1 MRINKLKIINLRN
14 HIDTSIELSPKLN
27 IFYGK
32 NGSGKTTILE
42 SIAILSLT
50 KSFIPATDSALI
62 RTDAE
67 FYNLYAEC
75 VNDLDIKYKIN
86 IIYNGTGRKVINNS
100 YGENLIPKK
109 IIGEIPLVVLSPD
122 FKSITFGSPQDRRQ
136 FIDIVL
142 SQSDR
147 LYFEELTKHKK
158 LLKQRNN
165 ILNNYL
171 KNKQLD
177 INLLETITT
186 FFINSCAEIIFK
198 RYQFINRF
206 EPFFIDAYKKISK
219 LSENP
224 KIIYKPNL
232 ENHTNSIEISK
243 NNIIENLNYKYK
255 KLKDIELTRGLTL
268 FGPQKDDFEFYVD
281 NRIAKESASQGQH
294 KTLLISIKLSEFN
307 FLKNIRNE
315 TPILMLDDIYSELDS
330 ERSIEISS
338 IIKNLNCQTLIT
350 STNKDLLNLLLK
362 NENFIRFFYVEN
374 GNVKINAI

>member
-1 MRINKLKIINLRN
+1 MRINKLKIINFRN
-14 HIDTSIELSPKLN
+14 HLETNIELSPKLN

-42 SIAILSLT
+42 SIAILSLS
-50 KSFIPATDSALI
+50 KSFIPTTDSALI
-62 RTDAE
+62 KTDAE

-86 IIYNGTGRKVINNS
+86 VTYNGTGRKIINNS

-109 IIGEIPLVVLSPD
+109 IIGEIPLVILSPD

-136 FIDIVL
+136 FVDIVL
-142 SQSDR
+142 SQSDK
-147 LYFEELTKHKK
+147 LYFEEIAKHKK

-171 KNKQLD
+171 KSKQLD
-177 INLLETITT
+177 INLLDTITT
-186 FFINSCAEIIFK
+186 FFINSSAEIIFK

-206 EPFFIDAYKKISK
+206 EPFFLDAYQKISK
-219 LSENP
+219 SSENP

-232 ENHTNSIEISK
+232 DNDISSNEITKST
-243 NNIIENLNYKYK
+243 IIDNLNYKYL
-255 KLKDIELTRGLTL
+255 KLKDLELIRGLTL

-281 NRIAKESASQGQH
+281 NRLAKESASQGQH

-374 GNVKINAI
+374 GNVEINAI

>member
-1 MRINKLKIINLRN
+1 MKINKLKIINFRN
-14 HIDTSIELSPKLN
+14 HSDTNIDLSPKLN

-42 SIAILSLT
+42 SIAVLSLT

-62 RTDAE
+62 KTDAE
-67 FYNLYAEC
+67 FFNLYAEC

-86 IIYNGTGRKVINNS
+86 VTYNGTGRKIINNS
-100 YGENLIPKK
+100 FGENLIPKK
-109 IIGEIPLVVLSPD
+109 IIGEIPLVILSPD

-136 FIDIVL
+136 FVDIVL

-165 ILNNYL
+165 ILNNYS
-171 KNKQLD
+171 KNKHID

-186 FFINSCAEIIFK
+186 FFINSSAEIIYK
-198 RYQFINRF
+198 RHNFINRF
-206 EPFFIDAYKKISK
+206 EPYFIEAYQKISK

-224 KIIYKPNL
+224 NIQYIPN
-232 ENHTNSIEISK
+232 
-243 NNIIENLNYKYK
+243 IENYINSNEITKSLIIDYLNYKYS
-255 KLKDIELTRGLTL
+255 KLKDIELIRGLTL
-268 FGPQKDDFEFYVD
+268 FGPQKDDFVFYLD
-281 NRIAKESASQGQH
+281 NRLAKESASQGQH

-307 FLKNIRNE
+307 FLKNVRNE

-338 IIKNLNCQTLIT
+338 IISNLNCQTLIT

-362 NENFIRFFYVEN
+362 NENLTSFFYVEN
-374 GNVKINAI
+374 GNVEINAI

>member
-136 FIDIVL
+136 FVDIVL

-147 LYFEELTKHKK
+147 LYFEELSKHKK

>member
-136 FIDIVL
+136 FVDIVL

-147 LYFEELTKHKK
+147 LYFEELSKHKK

-232 ENHTNSIEISK
+232 ENLTNSIEISK